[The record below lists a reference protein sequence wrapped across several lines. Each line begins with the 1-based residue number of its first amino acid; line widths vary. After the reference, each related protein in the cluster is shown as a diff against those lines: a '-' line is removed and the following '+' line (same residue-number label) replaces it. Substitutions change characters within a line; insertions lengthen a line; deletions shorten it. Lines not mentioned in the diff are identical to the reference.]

1 MILKTSQKEIEIL
14 DENVSE
20 FTLDSFSSNVKES
33 KTLDGKYER
42 VILSMTYNY
51 SLTLSNIRRKDKND
65 ILTLLRNSYLMLNS
79 KVTINSNVLYE
90 LFYNED
96 YDDILLSPNEIAFEF
111 DFNEI
116 SISQNSVYFDLV
128 IPLMYT
134 NYNI

>member
-96 YDDILLSPNEIAFEF
+96 YDDILLSTNE
-111 DFNEI
+111 
-116 SISQNSVYFDLV
+116 V
-128 IPLMYT
+128 T
-134 NYNI
+134 

>member
-96 YDDILLSPNEIAFEF
+96 YDDILLSPNEVTFEF

>member
-42 VILSMTYNY
+42 VILSITYNY
-51 SLTLSNIRRKDKND
+51 SLTLSNIRRKEKND